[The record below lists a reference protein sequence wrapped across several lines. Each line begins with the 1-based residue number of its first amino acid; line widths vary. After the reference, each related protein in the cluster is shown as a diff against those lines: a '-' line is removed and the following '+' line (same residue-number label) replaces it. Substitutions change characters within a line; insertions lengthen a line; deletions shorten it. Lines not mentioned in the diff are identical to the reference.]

1 MKSKGVGITVE
12 VRDGNLEK
20 ALKRFKKKVKMSN
33 LMLEIFDRESFT
45 KPSAVRREQK
55 RKAVIRNKYKVQEY
69 KEAENR

>member
-1 MKSKGVGITVE
+1 MKSKGVGIAVE

-33 LMLEIFDRESFT
+33 LMLEIFDREAFT
-45 KPSAVRREQK
+45 KPSAIKRERK
-55 RKAVIRNKYKVQEY
+55 RKAAIRNKYKVQEY